1 MGQWDAGT
9 EVLLT
14 PSPDD
19 PNYTLRTY
27 PDQIK
32 YAGVVDFD
40 NLYNTMIEWFT
51 SRKYDFYET
60 LYKDKPPELELEWTA
75 KRKLDEFYQHRI
87 EVSFHL
93 YDVKEVEAIKDG
105 VKKKMIYCRMVIT
118 FKPYLMLDWQGKWKG
133 SMFMKLLYKVYFK
146 NVIYREFQLKYAD
159 PLYFL
164 YYGLH
169 NKVKECLGM
178 ESATNAY

>member
-1 MGQWDAGT
+1 MAPWDAGT

-14 PSPDD
+14 PNPDD
-19 PNYTLRTY
+19 PNYTLRAY

-32 YAGVVDFD
+32 YAGVVDFE
-40 NLYNTMIEWFT
+40 NLYRTMIEWFT

-60 LYKDKPPELELEWTA
+60 LYKDKPPELELEWVA
-75 KRKLDEFYQHRI
+75 KRKLDEFYQHRF
-87 EVSFHL
+87 ELYFHL

-105 VKKKMIYCRMVIT
+105 IKKKMIYCRMAIT
-118 FKPYLMLDWQGKWKG
+118 FRPILRLDWQDKWKG
-133 SMFMKLLYKVYFK
+133 STFLKMLYKFYFK

-159 PLYFL
+159 TLYYL